1 MTASSNPRV
10 SVIVPA
16 YNAAGHIGEALE
28 SVHAQ
33 TVSDWEIVVCDDG
46 SSDNTAAVA
55 SGFGG
60 RVRLV
65 RNEHNQGLA
74 AARNAAI
81 EHSRGSVLALL
92 DADDVW
98 LPEYLER
105 ALRLLDRA
113 VQPQTVG
120 IVSCNAFLRDERGR
134 LPCTYADRFGYAENV
149 TVQRLLDISPIFI
162 SALIPRAAVE
172 DVGLFATDLRSCEDL
187 DLWMRLVE
195 AGYRVISTREP
206 LAVYRLSP
214 GQLSAQPVKMA
225 QARQAVYRR
234 ALARGRLTAEQRG
247 AAERAIRREQAIE
260 TVASLAASMRARRLP
275 AIRPSEL
282 ARLVRVVAEN
292 PARWRRW
299 ASLLD
304 VAGRRRGRRQA
315 GDPAPRGPHPRNA
328 DL

>member
-1 MTASSNPRV
+1 MTASGPRV

-16 YNAAGHIGEALE
+16 YNAAEHIGEALE

-33 TVSDWEIVVCDDG
+33 TASDWEIVVCDDG
-46 SSDNTAAVA
+46 SSDDTAAVA
-55 SGFGG
+55 SSFGE

-65 RNEHNQGLA
+65 QNEHNQGLA

-81 EHSRGSVLALL
+81 ERSRGSVLALL

-105 ALRLLDRA
+105 QLQLLDRA
-113 VQPQTVG
+113 AQPQKVG
-120 IVSCNAFLRDERGR
+120 IVSCNAFLRDEHGR
-134 LPCTYADRFGYAENV
+134 LPGTYAERFGYAERV
-149 TVQRLLDISPIFI
+149 DLERLLDISPIFI
-162 SALIPRAAVE
+162 SALIPRAAIE

-187 DLWMRLVE
+187 DLWIRLVE
-195 AGYRVISTREP
+195 AGYRAISTRAP
-206 LAVYRLSP
+206 LAVYRLSA

-234 ALARGRLTAEQRG
+234 AIDRGRLTAEQRR

-260 TVASLAASMRARRLP
+260 TVASLAAGVRARRLP
-275 AIRPSEL
+275 HTRPSEL

-292 PARWRRW
+292 PTRWRRW
-299 ASLLD
+299 A
-304 VAGRRRGRRQA
+304 GR
-315 GDPAPRGPHPRNA
+315 
-328 DL
+328 

>member
-1 MTASSNPRV
+1 MTATGPRV

-46 SSDNTAAVA
+46 SSDDTAAVA
-55 SGFGG
+55 SSFGE

-65 RNEHNQGLA
+65 QNKRNQGLA

-81 EHSRGSVLALL
+81 EHARGSVLALL

-105 ALRLLDRA
+105 QLQLLDRA
-113 VQPQTVG
+113 AEPRTVG

-134 LPCTYADRFGYAENV
+134 LPGTYADRFGYAERV
-149 TVQRLLDISPIFI
+149 DLERLLDISPIFI
-162 SALIPRAAVE
+162 SALIPRAALE
-172 DVGLFATDLRSCEDL
+172 DVGPFATDLRSCEDL
-187 DLWMRLVE
+187 DLWIRLVE
-195 AGYRVISTREP
+195 AGYRVICTHEP
-206 LAVYRLSP
+206 LAVYRLSA
-214 GQLSAQPVKMA
+214 GQLSAQPARMA

-234 ALARGRLTAEQRG
+234 AIARGGLTVEQRR

-260 TVASLAASMRARRLP
+260 TVALLAAGVRARRLP
-275 AIRPSEL
+275 RTRPSEL

-292 PARWRRW
+292 PTRWRRW
-299 ASLLD
+299 AALLD
-304 VAGRRRGRRQA
+304 MIGRRRGKRSRP
-315 GDPAPRGPHPRNA
+315 DPAP
-328 DL
+328 